1 MKKHFLIALL
11 FLCSV
16 FVVPTFAQDIT
27 VEHISE
33 FNSEIVINEDA
44 SIDIVEEIHYV
55 FSESRRGIFWTY
67 PVDYSVQ
74 GFKRATSFKMNDIYY
89 YPVNDPSLKESE
101 YERISN
107 TGGWAEYKIGE
118 EDVYLLGEYVY
129 VVDYTIKDVGVSY
142 FDDHDEIYLNII
154 GPGWEVPI
162 LTSTATITTPV
173 EDTNRV
179 CYTGPE
185 GSSASDCTI
194 VNTDN
199 GMVISTDTMLDS
211 LSAFTLVL
219 AFPVGTIED
228 HTAGMWLQL
237 HIANLGILIPVPV
250 IFILFKKSKDWKNK
264 KITIIPHYDAPE
276 GLDPMLTGHVFLK
289 KYDQKHLTALI
300 IWMAVKGYL
309 SVEREG
315 KKNFLNKEVESVEG
329 ESNYIVKLFDAMFS
343 KKDRVEVTKMPIS
356 FSSKIPTIVSSVSSL
371 VTTKGYIEKER
382 VDRKNMLTILG
393 GIIAG
398 FSFFTIMPL
407 LMVYAAVGTAWGII
421 VSGLAMVIT
430 GTKIDVRGVEGNKLY
445 YKLLG
450 LKMYINTAE
459 KHRIEFHNDPE
470 KFRGVFETL
479 LPYAIIFGLEKK
491 WAEEFKELYKDTQ
504 PSWYKGDYNTF
515 TPYLM
520 TRSISS
526 LSRGVKAANTKAYG
540 SSSGYRSSGWS
551 SGGSGFSGGSSGG
564 GGGGSGGGSW

>member
-11 FLCSV
+11 FLCSI
-16 FVVPTFAQDIT
+16 FVVPTFAQDVT
-27 VEHISE
+27 FEHISE
-33 FNSEIVINEDA
+33 FNSEIVIKEDA

-55 FSESRRGIFWTY
+55 FTDSRRGIIWTY

-74 GFKRATSFKMNDIYY
+74 GFKRATSFTMNDIYY
-89 YPVNDPSLKESE
+89 YPVDNPNLKESYYEKTGSTNGWVE
-101 YERISN
+101 YRV
-107 TGGWAEYKIGE
+107 GQ

-129 VVDYTIKDVGVSY
+129 VIDYTIKDVGVSY

-162 LTSTATITTPV
+162 LHSTATITTPV
-173 EDTNRV
+173 EDTDRV
-179 CYTGPE
+179 CYTGPD
-185 GSSASDCTI
+185 GYSTNDCTI
-194 VNTDN
+194 VSTDS

-211 LSAFTLVL
+211 YSAFTLAL

-228 HTAGMWLQL
+228 HTGDIWLQL
-237 HIANLGILIPVPV
+237 LIANLGILIPVPV
-250 IFILFKKSKDWKNK
+250 IFILFKKSKKWKNK
-264 KITIIPHYDAPE
+264 KITVIPHYDAPE
-276 GLDPMLTGHVFLK
+276 GQDPMLTGYVFLK

-300 IWMAVKGYL
+300 IWMAIKGYL

-315 KKNFLNKEVESVEG
+315 KKNYLNKEVENVKG
-329 ESNYIVKLFDAMFS
+329 EKDYIVKLFDAMFS
-343 KKDRVEVTKMPIS
+343 KKDRVEVSKMPVT
-356 FSSKIPTIVSSVSSL
+356 FSSKIPTTVALVSSKVRSE
-371 VTTKGYIEKER
+371 GYIDKEKENK
-382 VDRKNMLTILG
+382 KNMLTILG
-393 GIIAG
+393 SMIAG

-407 LMVYAAVGTAWGII
+407 LIVYAAVGTAWGII
-421 VSGLAMVIT
+421 GSGIAMVIT
-430 GTKIDVRGVEGNKLY
+430 GTKIDVRGLEGNKLY
-445 YKLLG
+445 YQLLG

-491 WAEEFKELYKDTQ
+491 WAEEFKDLYKDVP
-504 PSWYKGDYNTF
+504 PSWYKGDYNAF
-515 TPYLM
+515 SPYLM

-551 SGGSGFSGGSSGG
+551 SGSSGFSGGSSGG